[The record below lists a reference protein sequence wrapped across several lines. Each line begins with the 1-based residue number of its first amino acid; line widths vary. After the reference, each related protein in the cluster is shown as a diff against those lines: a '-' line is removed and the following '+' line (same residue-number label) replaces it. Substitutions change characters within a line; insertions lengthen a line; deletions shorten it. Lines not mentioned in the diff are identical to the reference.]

1 MPTDLYNPLPWCTFD
16 GCPHF
21 QTGIIFCY
29 SYIWIPWY
37 FHQAAV
43 GFSPNKTIFR
53 HICRADPCA
62 LCPRIPTKGWM
73 FCSMSLGMDCLAPRD
88 LSTRDM
94 KQWDIT
100 WEHHGENMAGW
111 WLGHP
116 SEKYEFV
123 NWDDEI
129 PNINGKI
136 KKWQPN
142 HQPDGDFY
150 SQCMYD
156 KSL

>member
-1 MPTDLYNPLPWCTFD
+1 
-16 GCPHF
+16 
-21 QTGIIFCY
+21 
-29 SYIWIPWY
+29 
-37 FHQAAV
+37 
-43 GFSPNKTIFR
+43 
-53 HICRADPCA
+53 
-62 LCPRIPTKGWM
+62 
-73 FCSMSLGMDCLAPRD
+73 MSLGMDCLAPRD

-136 KKWQPN
+136 KNGNQTTNQMVIFIHSVCMIN
-142 HQPDGDFY
+142 HCNLNLINHCNISDKTCFYIHYHLTSNITFYINNICSFLSPLVIKEMFGFFKGMATLGIDGDI
-150 SQCMYD
+150 
-156 KSL
+156 KPTWI